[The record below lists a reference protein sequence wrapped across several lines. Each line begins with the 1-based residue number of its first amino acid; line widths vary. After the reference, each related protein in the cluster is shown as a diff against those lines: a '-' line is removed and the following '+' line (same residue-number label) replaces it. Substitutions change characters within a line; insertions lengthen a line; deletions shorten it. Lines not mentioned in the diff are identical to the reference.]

1 MEPPV
6 RKTLLAVPAVAAIAL
21 AALSAPPAEAQTVTF
36 TLTGS
41 SLAISEPS
49 STAALTSGAL
59 SGLTGS
65 AVTGALGSTVVT
77 DQRGGVAGW
86 SSKIAGDANGFS
98 NGTTTIPASS
108 AVAWVPVGSL
118 TSSGVAV
125 VTAGTHV
132 TQATGLALTTSAQNL
147 VTATA
152 VVGNNSATFTP
163 SLAVSIPSNATAG
176 DYSGVVTQ
184 TVG

>member
-1 MEPPV
+1 V
-6 RKTLLAVPAVAAIAL
+6 RQTLLAVPAVAALTMAV
-21 AALSAPPAEAQTVTF
+21 LSAQPAEAQSVTF

-41 SLAISEPS
+41 SLSISEPS

-59 SGLTGS
+59 SGLAGNS
-65 AVTGALGSTVVT
+65 VTGALGTTVVT
-77 DQRGGVAGW
+77 DQRGALLGW
-86 SSKIAGDANGFS
+86 SSKIAGDASGFS
-98 NGTTTIPASS
+98 NGTTTIPATA

-118 TSSGVAV
+118 ASSGVSV

-132 TQATGLALTTSAQNL
+132 TQATGLALTTTAQNL
-147 VTATA
+147 VTASA
-152 VVGNNSATFTP
+152 VVGNNTATFTP
-163 SLAVSIPSNATAG
+163 SIAVTIPANATAG